1 MTFDSLEET
10 QDSPPKLLGEP
21 ITGNPLTEEELAALY
36 PLQTQIEKVGGQT
49 YSFSRKITITLFFK
63 KKKLPWKERMATFY

>member
-10 QDSPPKLLGEP
+10 QDYPPKLLGEP

-36 PLQTQIEKVGGQT
+36 PFQTQIEK
-49 YSFSRKITITLFFK
+49 
-63 KKKLPWKERMATFY
+63 

>member
-36 PLQTQIEKVGGQT
+36 PLQTQIEK
-49 YSFSRKITITLFFK
+49 
-63 KKKLPWKERMATFY
+63 